1 MKVKIFRIL
10 GVLGFILAMGS
21 LSACFEES
29 YYPAYPR
36 YSYGSPAVPYPR
48 YYPEYVP
55 VPHSYAYPVP
65 RPYAYNA
72 RPYWR
77 NHQRWEHKEHEEHE
91 WHEHHS

>member
-21 LSACFEES
+21 LSACFEEP

-36 YSYGSPAVPYPR
+36 YS
-48 YYPEYVP
+48 PEYVP
-55 VPHSYAYPVP
+55 VPRSYTYPVP

-72 RPYWR
+72 RPDWR

-91 WHEHHS
+91 WHEHQNHD

>member
-29 YYPAYPR
+29 YHPTYPR
-36 YSYGSPAVPYPR
+36 YSYDSPAVPYPR

-55 VPHSYAYPVP
+55 APRSYT
-65 RPYAYNA
+65 YNPQ
-72 RPYWR
+72 PYWR
-77 NHQRWEHKEHEEHE
+77 YRQRWEHEEHE
-91 WHEHHS
+91 EHESHEHHHHHDHDRF